1 MKAIQF
7 FAITALGAALFAS
20 CSNEE
25 ELATGSYP
33 SDNLIRVTAGVN
45 NDMTRSDEAVTPTSL
60 TQNFSLTVVN
70 NTNDKYS
77 YANEIFSPKGTEWSC
92 GKNLL
97 WQNLSTPVEIVAL
110 YPAKDASTFSG
121 VYSKEDKS
129 YGTITYGVN
138 SDQSTAA
145 EADDLLIYHNA
156 NFVPKNDL
164 KAEKLD
170 IQFNHAFCRVDIEVT
185 IGTEFNASTGLA
197 ENPIQRIRV
206 EGTKTTA
213 DISFASAEPFFTVT
227 PSESGDATSITP
239 TQGDFTPAASATDQ
253 AVAKYSCI
261 VIPQTADLKVLLH
274 TSDREFEWTGSQM
287 ALVSGKQYTLQ
298 LNMKKSATAR
308 KFILRERESEMITQK
323 ETEHEEDDKTPLHM
337 GSQPAP
343 GRMQFGS

>member
-45 NDMTRSDEAVTPTSL
+45 NDMTRGDEAATAL

-77 YANEIFSPKGTEWSC
+77 YANEIFSLNSGTEWSC
-92 GKNLL
+92 SNKLL
-97 WQNLSTPVEIVAL
+97 WQNLTTPVEIVAL
-110 YPAKDASTFSG
+110 YPATDANTFSG
-121 VYSKEDKS
+121 VYSKENKS

-138 SDQSTAA
+138 PDQSTAD
-145 EADDLLIYHNA
+145 EADDLLLYHNA
-156 NFVPKNDL
+156 RFVPKDDL

-170 IQFNHAFCRVDIEVT
+170 IEFNHAFCRVDIEVT
-185 IGTEFNASTGLA
+185 IGSEFNATNGLA
-197 ENPIQRIRV
+197 VNPIQGIRV

-213 DISFASAEPFFTVT
+213 DINLASASPTIT
-227 PSESGDATSITP
+227 AKGDATSITP
-239 TQGDFTPAASATDQ
+239 TQGTFTPAASSAAK
-253 AVAKYSCI
+253 AVARYSCM
-261 VIPQTADLKVLLH
+261 VIPQTAYLNIVLH
-274 TSDREFEWTGSQM
+274 TSDREYEWTGTKM

-308 KFILRERESEMITQK
+308 KFILRERK
-323 ETEHEEDDKTPLHM
+323 
-337 GSQPAP
+337 
-343 GRMQFGS
+343 

>member
-20 CSNEE
+20 CSNQE

-45 NDMTRSDEAVTPTSL
+45 NDMTRSDEATTAL
-60 TQNFSLTVVN
+60 NKDFSLTVVN

-77 YANEIFSPKGTEWSC
+77 YANEIFSLNGGTEWSC
-92 GKNLL
+92 SNKLL
-97 WQNLSTPVEIVAL
+97 WQNLATPVEIVAL
-110 YPAKDASTFSG
+110 YPATDASTFSG
-121 VYSKEDKS
+121 VYTKENKS

-145 EADDLLIYHNA
+145 EADDLLFYHNA
-156 NFVPKNDL
+156 NFVPENDL

-170 IQFNHAFCRVDIEVT
+170 IQFNHAFCRVDIEVI

-197 ENPIQRIRV
+197 ANPIQRIRV

-213 DISFASAEPFFTVT
+213 DISFASASPTIT
-227 PSESGDATSITP
+227 AKGDATSITP
-239 TQGDFTPAASATDQ
+239 TPGDFTPAASATDQ
-253 AVAKYSCI
+253 AVARYSCM

-287 ALVSGKQYTLQ
+287 ELVSGKQYTLQ
-298 LNMKKSATAR
+298 LNMTNKSATAR
-308 KFILRERESEMITQK
+308 KFILRERK
-323 ETEHEEDDKTPLHM
+323 
-337 GSQPAP
+337 
-343 GRMQFGS
+343 

>member
-1 MKAIQF
+1 MKAKQF

-70 NTNDKYS
+70 NTNDKFS
-77 YANEIFSPKGTEWSC
+77 YANEIFSLNGTEWSC
-92 GKNLL
+92 KNKLL

-110 YPAKDASTFSG
+110 YPATAASTFSG

-145 EADDLLIYHNA
+145 EVNDLLLYHNA
-156 NFVPKNDL
+156 SFLPKDNL
-164 KAEKLD
+164 KDGKLD
-170 IQFNHAFCRVDIEVT
+170 IQFNHAFCRVDIEVI

-213 DISFASAEPFFTVT
+213 EIGFVSTEPFFTVT
-227 PSESGDATSITP
+227 PSESGDAASITP
-239 TQGDFTPAASATDQ
+239 TPGTFTPAASAANQ
-253 AVAKYSCI
+253 AVARYSCI
-261 VIPQTADLKVLLH
+261 VIPQTADLNIVLH

-287 ALVSGKQYTLQ
+287 TLESGKQYTLQ

-308 KFILRERESEMITQK
+308 KFILRERK
-323 ETEHEEDDKTPLHM
+323 
-337 GSQPAP
+337 
-343 GRMQFGS
+343 

>member
-70 NTNDKYS
+70 NTNANFS
-77 YANEIFSPKGTEWSC
+77 YANEIFSLNSGTEWTCS
-92 GKNLL
+92 KKLL
-97 WQNLSTPVEIVAL
+97 WQNLTTPVKIVAL
-110 YPAKDASTFSG
+110 YPATDANTFSG
-121 VYSKEDKS
+121 VYTKGNNTC
-129 YGTITYGVN
+129 GTITYSVN
-138 SDQSTAA
+138 SDQSTADDA
-145 EADDLLIYHNA
+145 NDLLLYHNA
-156 NFVPKNDL
+156 SFKPEKDL
-164 KAEKLD
+164 ENGKLD
-170 IQFNHAFCRVDIEVT
+170 IQFNHAFCRVDIEVI

-213 DISFASAEPFFTVT
+213 DISFASAETT
-227 PSESGDATSITP
+227 ITAKGEATNITP
-239 TQGDFTPAASATDQ
+239 TRRDFTKAANATEQ
-253 AVAKYSCI
+253 AVARYSCI
-261 VIPQTADLKVLLH
+261 VIPQTAALKVLLH

-287 ALVSGKQYTLQ
+287 TLESGKQYTLQ

-308 KFILRERESEMITQK
+308 KFILRERK
-323 ETEHEEDDKTPLHM
+323 
-337 GSQPAP
+337 
-343 GRMQFGS
+343 